1 MRQTRHLGQINPSSM
16 NLLHLI
22 SNPGIRPEQPYRL
35 QARIRTSNWLSL
47 LLLGF
52 SFPYI
57 FIFRD
62 TVPVVSQLYIVA
74 SVAYA
79 SVMVFNYF
87 GLSGFARFLIAVVP
101 SLMSFLGH
109 ISVVSVGQPPV
120 IAPLVLQ
127 LSLLVTPW
135 LVLDIR
141 ESVRMAASVAF
152 GVGCVLAVP
161 LCAHWIE
168 VEMDQ
173 SLLRNTALVSSC
185 IFCGCAI
192 ITASLYM
199 LQRNARQAD
208 LENENLIGEMT
219 QKQESLSGNEIK
231 LNQYIAEVE
240 KTQLQD
246 KQRQWASDGLAMFVD
261 ILRQHDD
268 DAGKL
273 YDRLISQ
280 IVKYMK
286 ANQGGLFLLQEENT
300 RDPFVELV
308 ACYAYERKKHLK
320 KRIEIGEGLI
330 GQAVQENDALYL
342 TDIPPDYINIT
353 SGLGK
358 ASPTSVLIM
367 PLRVNDKIEGVVE
380 LASFNGFEPYQIEFL
395 QKLGESIAASVTSTR
410 INARTRTLLESSQQQ
425 AEELRAQ
432 EEEVRQNMEELM
444 ATQEEMERKTHE
456 MAQLYAEAQD
466 REKDLQTTLQL
477 MDKARQEMQ
486 EKQEAIAA
494 LLQTAQASESQ
505 MKAQEEMM
513 RDYVE
518 QIEVARKGKEAQLQQ
533 EIAALHEQLKAFQN
547 A

>member
-1 MRQTRHLGQINPSSM
+1 M
-16 NLLHLI
+16 NLLHII
-22 SNPGIRPEQPYRL
+22 SNPGVRPQQPYRL
-35 QARIRTSNWLSL
+35 QARIRTSNWLGL
-47 LLLGF
+47 LLFGF

-57 FIFRD
+57 FIFQD

-74 SVAYA
+74 SVAYS
-79 SVMVFNYF
+79 SVLVFNYF
-87 GLSGFARFLIAVVP
+87 GLSSFARFLVAVVP

-109 ISVVSVGQPPV
+109 ISVVSVGQPPAV
-120 IAPLVLQ
+120 APLVLQ

-141 ESVRMAASVAF
+141 ESARMAAAVAF

-161 LCAHWIE
+161 LCADWIE
-168 VEMDQ
+168 VDIDQ
-173 SLLRNTALVSSC
+173 SLLRNTTFVSS
-185 IFCGCAI
+185 ITVCGCVF
-192 ITASLYM
+192 ITASLYI

-208 LENENLIGEMT
+208 LKNESLIGEMT
-219 QKQESLSGNEIK
+219 QKQVALSGNEAK
-231 LNQYIAEVE
+231 LNEYIAEVE
-240 KTQLQD
+240 KAQD
-246 KQRQWASDGLAMFVD
+246 QAKQRQWASDGLAMFAD
-261 ILRQHDD
+261 ILRQHNDD
-268 DAGKL
+268 TGKL
-273 YDRLISQ
+273 YDTLISQ

-286 ANQGGLFLLQEENT
+286 ANQGGLFLMQEENA

-358 ASPTSVLIM
+358 ASPTCILIM

-380 LASFNGFEPYQIEFL
+380 LASFNEFEAHQTEFL

-410 INARTRTLLESSQQQ
+410 INARTRILLESSQQQ
-425 AEELRAQ
+425 SEELRAQ

-444 ATQEEMERKTHE
+444 ATQEEMERKTRE
-456 MAQLYAEAQD
+456 TAQLYDEAQN
-466 REKDLQTTLQL
+466 REKEMQSAMEL
-477 MDKARQEMQ
+477 MKGAQKEMQ
-486 EKQEAIAA
+486 EKQEAIEV
-494 LLQTAQASESQ
+494 LLQAAQTTESQ
-505 MKAQEEMM
+505 LKAQEEMM
-513 RDYVE
+513 HDYLA
-518 QIEVARKGKEAQLQQ
+518 QIEATRKENEAQMQQ
-533 EIAALHEQLKAFQN
+533 EIAALHEQLKAYQN

>member
-1 MRQTRHLGQINPSSM
+1 M

-22 SNPGIRPEQPYRL
+22 SNPGVRPQQPYRL
-35 QARIRTSNWLSL
+35 QARIRTSNWLGL
-47 LLLGF
+47 LLFGF

-57 FIFRD
+57 FIFQD
-62 TVPVVSQLYIVA
+62 TLPVVSQLYIVA

-79 SVMVFNYF
+79 SVLVFNYF
-87 GLSGFARFLIAVVP
+87 GLSGFARFLVAVVP

-141 ESVRMAASVAF
+141 ESARMAAAVAF

-161 LCAHWIE
+161 LCADWIE
-168 VEMDQ
+168 VDIDQ
-173 SLLRNTALVSSC
+173 SLLRNATLVSSI
-185 IFCGCAI
+185 IFCGCVI

-208 LENENLIGEMT
+208 LKNENLIGEMT
-219 QKQESLSGNEIK
+219 QKQEALSGNETK

-273 YDRLISQ
+273 YDKLISQ

-286 ANQGGLFLLQEENT
+286 ANQGGLFLLQEENA

-320 KRIEIGEGLI
+320 KRVEIGEGLI

-358 ASPTSVLIM
+358 ARPTSVLIM

-410 INARTRTLLESSQQQ
+410 INARTRILLESSQQQ
-425 AEELRAQ
+425 SEELRAQ

-456 MAQLYAEAQD
+456 MAQLYAEAQT
-466 REKDLQTTLQL
+466 RERDLQSAMEL
-477 MDKARQEMQ
+477 MKGAQQEMQ
-486 EKQEAIAA
+486 EKQEAIEA
-494 LLQTAQASESQ
+494 LLQAAQVSESQ
-505 MKAQEEMM
+505 LKAQEETM
-513 RDYVE
+513 RAYVAE
-518 QIEVARKGKEAQLQQ
+518 METARQENEAQMQQ